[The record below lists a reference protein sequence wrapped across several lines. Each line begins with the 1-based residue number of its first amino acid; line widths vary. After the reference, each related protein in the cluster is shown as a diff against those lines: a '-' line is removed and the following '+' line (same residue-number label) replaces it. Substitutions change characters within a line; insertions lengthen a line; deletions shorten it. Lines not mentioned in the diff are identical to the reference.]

1 MKLRTLALVIALG
14 CGLTGS
20 AVAKKK
26 TQHSAPA
33 TAKRVKVKKS
43 KSHVQPQRVT
53 HQKVQAHKV
62 KH

>member
-26 TQHSAPA
+26 TQHSTPA
-33 TAKRVKVKKS
+33 TAKRIKVKKS
-43 KSHVQPQRVT
+43 KSRVK
-53 HQKVQAHKV
+53 HQNVQAHKV